1 MSGNAPAV
9 TFRYTRHGN
18 ARLHYVDSGG
28 DDRGAPI
35 VFVPGMTDTAEDYRA
50 LLPLFGRRTVVVELR
65 GHGRSSAPPVGYDFA
80 TLRDDVG
87 AVVDTVTDGDVHLVT
102 FSRGT
107 TYGIGWALANPVR
120 VRSVSIGD
128 YVPEEKVL
136 TGGQAE
142 RLLTG
147 RWRGSPVNE
156 RLDVRA
162 AQLTFEAARPQSL
175 WTALARTGI
184 PLLAVRS
191 GGSVLVGDRDWARYR
206 ELFPEAEL
214 VEFAESPHD
223 IFRPDRA
230 RYPLLVRAHV
240 ERADAGHR

>member
-1 MSGNAPAV
+1 MSGDAFAV
-9 TFRYTRHGN
+9 TSRYTRHGD
-18 ARLHYVDSGG
+18 ARLHFMDSGG
-28 DDRGAPI
+28 DDLGAPI

-50 LLPLFGRRTVVVELR
+50 VLPLFGRRTVVVELR
-65 GHGRSSAPPVGYDFA
+65 GHGRSSAPAVGYDFA

-87 AVVDTVTDGDVHLVT
+87 AVVDAVTDGDVHLVT

-107 TYGIGWALANPVR
+107 TYGIGWALAHPHR

-136 TGGQAE
+136 TADQAH

-147 RWRGSPVNE
+147 RWRGSAVAD
-156 RLDVRA
+156 RLDVAA
-162 AQLTFEAARPQSL
+162 AQLTFEAARSQSL
-175 WTALARTGI
+175 WTALAHNGI

-191 GGSVLVGDRDWARYR
+191 GGSVLVGDGDWARYR

-214 VEFAESPHD
+214 VEFDESPHD

-230 RYPLLVRAHV
+230 RYPRLVRAHA
-240 ERADAGHR
+240 ERADAAHH